1 MCVHIDNLGALSTTH
16 MQISGLVTVPVE
28 KWMTVM
34 LGQQGHKRG
43 RQRLAVPET
52 RKCSENDTNM
62 SRGIRS
68 QLKGARTGP
77 WRNNFRIRRNK
88 KNRTLRFK

>member
-1 MCVHIDNLGALSTTH
+1 
-16 MQISGLVTVPVE
+16 
-28 KWMTVM
+28 MTVM

-52 RKCSENDTNM
+52 RKCSENDMNM

-88 KNRTLRFK
+88 KIGHFTLNKLVPISPQT